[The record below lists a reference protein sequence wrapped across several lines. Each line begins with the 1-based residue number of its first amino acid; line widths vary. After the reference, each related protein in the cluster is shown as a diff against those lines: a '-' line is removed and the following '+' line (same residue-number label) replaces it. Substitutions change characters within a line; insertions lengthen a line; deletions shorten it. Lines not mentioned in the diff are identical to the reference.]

1 MAQYQYSAPDGKVHL
16 FKGPDGLT
24 PQDVELFGDNYFGI
38 DKSPKPIPVEAKP
51 ETGFIPSIKRSTTQ
65 LGSLF
70 GDIIPAMAAHAVGA
84 EDYAK
89 RQLEEAQKTQEEIQ
103 KKYPAEVP
111 SYKDIKDVGTGL
123 KYIVESVGEAI
134 PSILPSLFTGGVA
147 SLAGRAAIEAA
158 KDAAESVILKESAG
172 VATEALKNKAIEAGT
187 KAARNV
193 ALKYEATGAL
203 AGSAAQN
210 IPDVYQ
216 NIYQETGKQDLG
228 ASLAFGGFNS
238 LLDAATP
245 LMLMRKI
252 KTAGIPEEQVIGA
265 WYKRAGKGALEGLA
279 TEGGTEALQE
289 ISSAAAES
297 FVDQH
302 KEFFTKENFERFVNA
317 GLKGGL
323 GGAALTSA
331 TNVAFG
337 RSPEKQISPEQLLQ
351 QVGTETPVPTDTTQ
365 TPIKDLGTY
374 QKVLPTGEIPGFKIL
389 EQKEA
394 EAQPPA
400 TPALTPAPTTE
411 LNVTDTSPTVNRVV
425 QGMRGILAG
434 NPNLTDKQLVDAFT
448 EKTGTKPSLRFAKE
462 AIRLGPIQPTE
473 VPNAQ
478 PVAEPAGTSV
488 PVPSGTDTN
497 VAPAGGVG
505 RPEAPGVVSAGENV
519 PSAVAGEA
527 KQQAPIKE
535 VQPKKLSEMT
545 SEQLKES
552 FAQPP
557 EVKKLTEEQKT
568 NLIDHFNNNK
578 KLTNEE
584 IISDLLEPVEYQ
596 NPETDAITLG
606 SPVLSPANVN
616 EAKEFLNTLKR
627 EEPKVEGEP
636 SVTETPEAKQAEEE
650 RPKEEPAPEPVTH
663 TQDQIDD
670 YEATRDE
677 HNKNNSERPIPEFNK
692 LTAEQKQAF
701 FDATPNNSAN
711 EQDIAAG
718 QLADQIHGRPASKTQ
733 PLPQNVATMT
743 QAIEAMRFG
752 KNPFHKAV
760 AQLLRKAKL
769 KTKLELV
776 PRLDGRL
783 AEYDPKTDT
792 VRAIKE
798 GLNAET
804 LLHEMSHAATV
815 KVIYAYENDLPLT
828 DKQEMAVIHL
838 EYLMEESKKKLAGKY
853 PEAYKDLYEFVAHAM
868 NDEAFVDEL
877 KQIPIAKKD
886 SIYDTKSNFF
896 TDFIRSIAQALGL
909 VDDQSNFAA
918 EAFRAFE
925 DIIAPPPKEGIE
937 MAPLPMETKQAEP
950 GPKTDKEIL
959 DAALTQVRPMVQTR
973 NVKSS
978 VRNLFTLRGAQ
989 WLADRFQNDRYALK
1003 VAEDRGVLF
1012 GLVER
1017 LGDKL
1022 NNVYGQITRSSGI
1035 AVDLFN
1041 IHMKFPVQDAQ
1052 NAVEAYAKR
1061 RGIDTK
1067 EALAELH
1074 LILETRHE
1082 PERRRVL
1089 YMMNVPLDA
1098 SKPSFEF
1105 YGKQYTAY
1113 GFRDEVM
1120 RLLANPAEMEKNG
1133 ITVKHLR
1140 DAMHFI
1146 TNDVQNNPNSV
1157 YRAKEIAVEKKRG
1170 GTEYKPTQESD
1181 FDINNHKYNVIA
1193 GRSPQEINIIN
1204 KSLDKPEYAKEINE
1218 VARTIKAVQEKTKD
1232 LNKIANYQSKPVS
1245 NIIDFYNFQNYVPF
1259 KGRPGSITKAAE
1271 ELDFD
1276 SKNLGGEMQDAQ
1288 DRMEGRLSESENAI
1302 LQSLADGATSALRAG
1317 RKDLTLAIK
1326 NAIAKDVR
1334 ILQGKVVDR
1343 IKFDER
1349 FRGTIN
1355 KQSITGEDKIFH
1367 YNDDGTIDVIQVTEK
1382 RQSEAIR
1389 RSYRQ
1394 SQPVMDAINNLTSG
1408 IGQTHTRYNPAFA
1421 PMNFVRDAFTNAFTI
1436 GAELGPARAGKLL
1449 SAISSE
1455 VASGGMGKSLRY
1467 SNLYANG
1474 KFEEIERL
1482 TKQDPYYRDLH
1493 DYVQAGGRVSYLQG
1507 VAAKGALDQL
1517 IKEVGRSGILKKKEQ
1532 IDKFID
1538 IYNDMFELSSR
1549 VASYRFLKEEF
1560 TKDNVANKMP
1570 LDKARADAK
1579 IRAVEYT
1586 KNLANFEQVGRW
1598 GKNAGALYMFFR
1610 PAATGAV
1617 RAIEALAPAFMPINE
1632 AQFRRDNEGMGKE
1645 KIDRAL
1651 ASMKERQRN
1660 ARVMA
1665 ASLAGV
1671 GVGMYLMAMMM
1682 AGDDDQGR
1690 NKVLTDDMTRWTRY
1704 ARFFIPGTDT
1714 IIQIPWGFGL
1724 GAFASAG
1731 AQVAGMFAG
1740 RGSIADGLSN
1750 IVNAGLDSFLPF
1762 PVSNIDKIENF
1773 PAWALDSA
1781 TPSAVRP
1788 FLEYVMNLDGLG
1800 REIYNNKQTKYG
1812 DAYTGGDNIPELY
1825 KYAARTLF
1833 EATNG
1838 AVDWSPNTMYFF
1850 ASNYADGVAKALT
1863 GATNLGLTLTGQ
1875 KDVDLKNDTLF
1886 LSSFLGTKSN
1896 VDAREFSQA
1905 ENKIKGLEKR
1915 VNSIKDDPEQLS
1927 KFLDTHSSDYY
1938 LVQYYNKEVNGT
1950 LRSLRTAANQIRTS
1964 KTLSIKER
1972 KEQLDE
1978 IVKAENMVKR
1988 NLLENFK
1995 LIQEQNI

>member
-1 MAQYQYSAPDGKVHL
+1 MAQYQYSAPDGTVHL
-16 FKGPDGLT
+16 FKGPEGLT

-38 DKSPKPIPVEAKP
+38 DKSPKPPPAPALKP
-51 ETGFIPSIKRSTTQ
+51 ETGFIPSVERGALQ

-70 GDIIPAMAAHAVGA
+70 GDVIPAMAAHAVGA

-89 RQLEEAQKTQEEIQ
+89 KQLEEAKQTQEEIQ

-111 SYKDIKDVGTGL
+111 SYKDIKDIGTGV

-147 SLAGRAAIEAA
+147 SIAGRAAIEAA
-158 KDAAESVILKESAG
+158 KDAAENVVLRESAG
-172 VATEALKNKAIEAGT
+172 VATEELKNKAIEAGT
-187 KAARNV
+187 QAAKNV
-193 ALKYEATGAL
+193 ALKYEAAGAL

-210 IPDVYQ
+210 VPDVYQ
-216 NIYQETGKQDLG
+216 SVYQETGKQDLG
-228 ASLAFGGFNS
+228 AALAFGGFNS
-238 LLDAATP
+238 ILDAATP
-245 LMLMRKI
+245 LMLLRKI
-252 KTAGIPEEQVIGA
+252 KTAGIPEEQLIGA
-265 WYKRAGKGALEGLA
+265 WYKRAGKGALEGFA

-302 KEFFTKENFERFVNA
+302 KDFFTKDNFERFVNA

-323 GGAALTSA
+323 GGAGLTSA

-337 RSPEKQISPEQLLQ
+337 KAPEKQISPEQLLQ
-351 QVGTETPVPTDTTQ
+351 QAGTETQAPTDTTQ
-365 TPIKDLGTY
+365 TPIKDLGAY
-374 QKVLPTGEIPGFKIL
+374 QKALPTGEIPGFKIL

-394 EAQPPA
+394 EALSPEVIKLKEDIEKQKA
-400 TPALTPAPTTE
+400 ELTEGVTSEGKPLNPFSKKKKEEKIAKLETE
-411 LNVTDTSPTVNRVV
+411 LKEVKDVT
-425 QGMRGILAG
+425 Q
-434 NPNLTDKQLVDAFT
+434 
-448 EKTGTKPSLRFAKE
+448 
-462 AIRLGPIQPTE
+462 PI
-473 VPNAQ
+473 
-478 PVAEPAGTSV
+478 AEPTGTSV
-488 PVPSGTDTN
+488 PVPVGPNTN

-505 RPEAPGVVSAGENV
+505 GAEAPGVVPTGENV
-519 PSAVAGEA
+519 PSAPTGEA
-527 KQQAPIKE
+527 EQPTPLE
-535 VQPKKLSEMT
+535 QPKPKNLTEMT
-545 SEQLKES
+545 PEQVKE
-552 FAQPP
+552 
-557 EVKKLTEEQKT
+557 
-568 NLIDHFNNNK
+568 
-578 KLTNEE
+578 
-584 IISDLLEPVEYQ
+584 
-596 NPETDAITLG
+596 
-606 SPVLSPANVN
+606 
-616 EAKEFLNTLKR
+616 EFTK
-627 EEPKVEGEP
+627 GEP
-636 SVTETPEAKQAEEE
+636 SVAETPEAVQT
-650 RPKEEPAPEPVTH
+650 KEEGPQEQPTPEPVVEH
-663 TQDQIDD
+663 TQDQIED

-677 HNKNNSERPIPEFNK
+677 HNKNNPDRPIPEFNN
-692 LTAEQKQAF
+692 LTPEQKQSF

-718 QLADQIHGRPASKTQ
+718 QLADQIHGREKPETK
-733 PLPQNVATMT
+733 PLPQNIATMT

-769 KTKLELV
+769 KTKLQLV

-798 GLNAET
+798 GMNAET
-804 LLHEMSHAATV
+804 LLHELSHAATV

-828 DKQEMAVIHL
+828 EKQEMAVVHL
-838 EYLMEESKKKLAGKY
+838 EYLMDESRKRLSGKY
-853 PEAYKDLYEFVAHAM
+853 PEAYKDLYEFVAHAL
-868 NDEAFVDEL
+868 NDEPFADEL
-877 KQIPIAKKD
+877 KQIPIAKEN
-886 SIYDTKSNFF
+886 SIYNTKTNFF

-918 EAFRAFE
+918 ETFRAFE

-937 MAPLPMETKQAEP
+937 MPALAMVTKQAEP
-950 GPKTDKEIL
+950 GPKTDQEIL
-959 DAALTQVRPMVQTR
+959 NNALNEVRPMVQPR
-973 NVKSS
+973 NMRASI
-978 VRNLFTLRGAQ
+978 RGLFTKRGAQ

-1022 NNVYGQITRSSGI
+1022 NNVYGQITRSSGM
-1035 AVDLFN
+1035 AVNLFDT
-1041 IHMKFPVQDAQ
+1041 HMKFPVQDAQ

-1061 RGIDTK
+1061 RGIEVK

-1074 LILETRHE
+1074 LILEARHE
-1082 PERRRVL
+1082 PERRQVL

-1098 SKPSFEF
+1098 SKSLIDFH
-1105 YGKQYTAY
+1105 GQKYTAY

-1120 RLLANPAEMEKNG
+1120 RLLATPAEMEKLG
-1133 ITVKHLR
+1133 TTPKDLR
-1140 DAMHFI
+1140 NAMNQI
-1146 TNDVQNNPNSV
+1146 INSVQTDPNSV
-1157 YRAKEIAVEKKRG
+1157 FRAKEIQVQAKRG
-1170 GTEYKPTQESD
+1170 ETKFVPTQASD
-1181 FDINNHKYNVIA
+1181 FDINNEKYNVIA
-1193 GRSPQEINIIN
+1193 GRTPREISIIKN
-1204 KSLDKPEYAKEINE
+1204 SLDKPEYAKEIND
-1218 VARTIKAVQEKTKD
+1218 VANKIKVVQEKTKE
-1232 LNKIANYQSKPVS
+1232 LNKVANYQSKPVS
-1245 NIIDFYNFQNYVPF
+1245 NIIDFYDFKNYVPF

-1288 DRMEGRLSESENAI
+1288 DRMEGRLSESENAV
-1302 LQSLADGATSALRAG
+1302 LQSLADGATAALRAG
-1317 RKDLTLAIK
+1317 RKDLTLSIK
-1326 NAIAKDVR
+1326 NAVKDK
-1334 ILQGKVVDR
+1334 ILQGKFNPNTDR
-1343 IKFDER
+1343 IRFDER
-1349 FRGTIN
+1349 FRGTVN
-1355 KQSITGEDKIFH
+1355 KQSITGENKIFH
-1367 YNDDGTIDVIQVTEK
+1367 YNDDGTIDIIQITDK

-1449 SAISSE
+1449 TYISSE

-1474 KFEEIERL
+1474 KFDEIERL
-1482 TKQDPYYRDLH
+1482 AKQDPYYRDLH
-1493 DYVQAGGRVSYLQG
+1493 DYVQAGGRVAYLQG

-1517 IKEVGRSGILKKKEQ
+1517 IKEVGRSGILKTKDQ

-1538 IYNDMFELSSR
+1538 TYNDMFELSSR
-1549 VASYRFLKEEF
+1549 VASYRFLKEELA
-1560 TKDNVANKMP
+1560 KDNVKKGMP
-1570 LDKARADAK
+1570 LEKAKADAK
-1579 IRAVEYT
+1579 IQAVEYA

-1617 RAIEALAPAFMPINE
+1617 RAIEALAPAFTPINE
-1632 AQFRRDNEGMGKE
+1632 KQFRDTEKAKGMSDE
-1645 KIDRAL
+1645 QINNAL
-1651 ASMKERQRN
+1651 KSMKERQRN

-1682 AGDDDQGR
+1682 SGDDDQGR
-1690 NKVLTDDMTRWTRY
+1690 NKVLTDDMSRWTRY

-1731 AQVAGMFAG
+1731 AQVAGIFAG
-1740 RGSIADGLSN
+1740 HASIADGLSN
-1750 IVNAGLDSFLPF
+1750 ILNAGLDSFLPF
-1762 PVSNIDKIENF
+1762 PVSNIDKVENF
-1773 PAWALDSA
+1773 PAWALDTV
-1781 TPSAVRP
+1781 TPSAIRP
-1788 FLEYVMNLDGLG
+1788 FLEYVMNIDGLG
-1800 REIYNNKQTKYG
+1800 REIYNNRQTKYG

-1833 EATNG
+1833 ETTNG

-1850 ASNYADGVAKALT
+1850 ANNYIDGLAKALT

-1875 KDVDLKNDTLF
+1875 KDVDLKNDTFF

-1905 ENKIKGLEKR
+1905 ENRIKSIEKR
-1915 VNSIKDDPEQLS
+1915 VNSIKDKPDQLERY
-1927 KFLDTHSSDYY
+1927 LTDHASDYY
-1938 LVQYYNKEVNGT
+1938 LVQYYNKQVNGT
-1950 LRSLRTAANQIRTS
+1950 LRQLRTAANQIRTNN
-1964 KTLSIKER
+1964 TMSIRER

-1988 NLLENFK
+1988 NLLDSFK
-1995 LIQEQNI
+1995 VIEEIK